1 MLKINSHFK
10 IKFDFRMDVEDP
22 SRMMTSV
29 TENHFEHSSE
39 TVIGNGYGDENDDD
53 DDEDD
58 TSESDDNNE
67 PDEEIDQDNGD
78 TDEESIADEGGGG
91 DDDDDS
97 SDNDNDEQ
105 DEDEQRDNASSMSES
120 EQPIAPEENGH
131 KESVDDEDDTEDSP
145 KTTTTDDRSEEPS
158 SANVSPENPQ
168 KRGRGRP
175 KKILKDN
182 ADILDALDESY
193 HDKPKRS
200 KKEVNYGSDD
210 DEEMSESD
218 DEEEDDDERP
228 SKKSRIA
235 EDDNIR
241 RSGRE
246 RKAPKKFE
254 AVIPKKKK
262 KKKRRETSESE
273 PAEEDD
279 DSDYDSRKRK
289 SKKSKKQRDK
299 FGIYKKTTPTKVKRK
314 QKKVISE
321 EEDEGENDSDESD
334 NEYSRSWKNK
344 MKRNKQ
350 KGKITA
356 ADYGGDKKSS
366 RNRKTT
372 KYQEEE
378 TSHSSD
384 VASDYDAK
392 EAEAEAAEEEEQ
404 ETIEAVLDYRSGKVG
419 ATGISTMFWSIRDD
433 GDPNITLET
442 EETEDQFYIKWKGWS
457 HINNTWESETSL
469 AAKKKGDLE
478 VKGIRKLTNYQLKLG
493 DYKSWKKFANPED
506 VEYQEIELEMK
517 RQLLFTYTDVERI
530 FSHRKNESDT
540 NDYYVKWK
548 NLSYAE
554 STWEDESVIKS
565 YYSEA
570 LDEYNTRRKLKCNP
584 RCYKESM
591 KFFKK
596 TFKPLKEQ
604 PSFIGSEQLRLRD
617 YQMDGINFMLKAWHN
632 GDSLILADEMG
643 LGKTIQSIS
652 FLKYLF
658 HVYPFKG
665 PMLVVVPLST
675 MAAWQKE
682 FATWAPEM
690 NMICYNGT
698 GPSRD
703 IIRQFEC
710 ENTSGELTFNA
721 LLTNYEMVC
730 KDRTFFQDIVW
741 SNIVVDE
748 AHR

>member
-1 MLKINSHFK
+1 
-10 IKFDFRMDVEDP
+10 MDVEDP
-22 SRMMTSV
+22 NRIMASISER
-29 TENHFEHSSE
+29 HFDHPSE
-39 TVIGNGYGDENDDD
+39 TVIGNGYDEND

-91 DDDDDS
+91 DDDSSENDDVDDDDEK
-97 SDNDNDEQ
+97 DND
-105 DEDEQRDNASSMSES
+105 ASSMSES
-120 EQPIAPEENGH
+120 EQQTAPAENGD
-131 KESVDDEDDTEDSP
+131 KESDEEDDAVTEDSP
-145 KTTTTDDRSEEPS
+145 KTTTSDDRSEEPS
-158 SANVSPENPQ
+158 STNVSPENPM

-175 KKILKDN
+175 KKILKDS
-182 ADILDALDESY
+182 ADILGALDESY

-200 KKEVNYGSDD
+200 KKDVKYGSDD

-218 DEEEDDDERP
+218 EDEEEQPLKKPRISDDD
-228 SKKSRIA
+228 
-235 EDDNIR
+235 NVR

-262 KKKRRETSESE
+262 KKKRRGTSESE
-273 PAEEDD
+273 PADEDD
-279 DSDYDSRKRK
+279 DSDYDSRRKK

-314 QKKVISE
+314 KKKIISE
-321 EEDEGENDSDESD
+321 DEEDGENDSDESD

-344 MKRNKQ
+344 MKRNKK

-366 RNRKTT
+366 RNRRTT

-384 VASDYDAK
+384 IASDYDPK
-392 EAEAEAAEEEEQ
+392 DAEAEAAAEEEQ
-404 ETIEAVLDYRSGKVG
+404 ETIEAVLDYRIGKVG
-419 ATGISTMFWSIRDD
+419 ATGISTMFWSVRDD
-433 GDPNITLET
+433 GDPNTSMET
-442 EETEDQFYIKWKGWS
+442 DQTEDQFYIKWKGWS
-457 HINNTWESETSL
+457 HINNTWESKTSL
-469 AAKKKGDLE
+469 DAKKKGDLE
-478 VKGIRKLTNYQLKLG
+478 VKGLRRLTNYQQKLG
-493 DYKSWKKFANPED
+493 EYNSWKKFANPED

-517 RQLLFTYTDVERI
+517 RQLLFTYTEVERI
-530 FSHRKNESDT
+530 FSHRKNENDT

-565 YYSEA
+565 YYSDA

-604 PSFIGSEQLRLRD
+604 PSFIGSEELRLRD

-698 GPSRD
+698 GASRD

-710 ENTSGELTFNA
+710 ENSSGELTFNA

-730 KDRTFFQDIVW
+730 KDRNFFQDIVW